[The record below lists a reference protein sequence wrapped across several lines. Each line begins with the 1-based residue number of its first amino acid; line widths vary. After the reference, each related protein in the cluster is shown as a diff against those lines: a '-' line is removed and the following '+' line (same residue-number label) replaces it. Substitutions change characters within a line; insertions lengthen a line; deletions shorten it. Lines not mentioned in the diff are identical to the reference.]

1 MPSSGVAKR
10 LSLVVAGAL
19 FALLIGGFVV
29 GAIGSAIFNTPRLL
43 PKPEVHLPIQPV
55 FPSDVREKHIHIEDD
70 SGGHGDNHSGK
81 ETDHK
86 AEVKPLGLFDFA
98 ITNSMLS
105 SWFASVVLISI
116 FVIGASRKKIVPG
129 RLQNLVEIIVE
140 GLSTFVEGV
149 VGREM
154 SRKVFPVIATI
165 FLFVLFNAWLA
176 LLPFYPSLGFLDSDG
191 NMKVHLFR
199 SAGTDLNMPLA
210 LALVSFFFVEYWGV
224 RARGLAYFSKFL
236 PLGKLVRKGPSALI
250 DLFVGLLEAISE
262 MVRIVSFTFRL
273 FGNMTAGEILV
284 VMIAF
289 LVPFVAL
296 QFVYGLELLVGLV
309 QALIFAGLTLVFV
322 AVAVTHEEDH

>member
-1 MPSSGVAKR
+1 MPSSAVAKR
-10 LSLVVAGAL
+10 LSLVLAGAL
-19 FALLIGGFVV
+19 FALLVVGFVV
-29 GAIGSAIFNTPRLL
+29 GAIGSALFNTSSFL

-55 FPSDVREKHIHIEDD
+55 FPSEVRDQHIHIEVEDD
-70 SGGHGDNHSGK
+70 SGDHGSHK
-81 ETDHK
+81 ADHK
-86 AEVKPLGLFDFA
+86 AEVEPLGLLDFA

-105 SWFASVVLISI
+105 SWFASVVLMAV

-149 VGREM
+149 VGRGM

-224 RARGLAYFSKFL
+224 RAQGLAYFSKFL
-236 PLGKLVRKGPSALI
+236 PIGKLIRKGPSALI

-262 MVRIVSFTFRL
+262 LVRIVSFTFRL

-296 QFVYGLELLVGLV
+296 QFVYGLELLVRLV

-322 AVAVTHEEDH
+322 AVAITHEEEH